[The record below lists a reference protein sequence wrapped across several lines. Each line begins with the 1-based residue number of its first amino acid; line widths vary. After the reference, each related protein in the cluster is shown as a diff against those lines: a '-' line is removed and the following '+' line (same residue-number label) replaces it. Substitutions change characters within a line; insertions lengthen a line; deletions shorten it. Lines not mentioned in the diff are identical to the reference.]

1 MSRKN
6 AYLVILRSYADET
19 LAMGRIMRLRL
30 RRRLAEEELAQRRRI
45 AAVQRAWHERRARI
59 ERALEGIRGDRDR

>member
-30 RRRLAEEELAQRRRI
+30 RRRLAEEELAQRSRI
-45 AAVQRAWHERRARI
+45 AAVRRTWHERRARI